1 MKNYYKLLRVPV
13 FSEPHVI
20 KKSFINLAKEYH
32 PDKNKGSHF
41 FNDYFAEIKES
52 YDFLMDPEK
61 KQKYDDLI
69 RNNPEFIEVVDLV
82 VSKKDVSFFSNK
94 KYNYYI
100 NYKFIF
106 TVLSVVLLSYLIFNY
121 SPMSDMLDNKNVISN
136 SDSNKVTQESKSSI
150 QNNTQVTDN
159 NLKLNDENEQVTSRK
174 SINKID
180 RNYRDMVSAEVNDNS
195 IIIINKNNFE
205 IFRVD
210 LEITYMTPIKEHT
223 NLYDPTLKWTSGGD
237 IEKEYKSFF
246 NIAPG
251 VRTVYWTTDNS
262 RRMWVKLLSCEKN

>member
-1 MKNYYKLLRVPV
+1 
-13 FSEPHVI
+13 
-20 KKSFINLAKEYH
+20 
-32 PDKNKGSHF
+32 
-41 FNDYFAEIKES
+41 
-52 YDFLMDPEK
+52 
-61 KQKYDDLI
+61 LI